1 MHCIGELTSMFSCE
15 ELETTNQEQG
25 ARLKQER
32 GGKTKKCTGAMTLTH
47 ILQKADSENFTG
59 CGEIT
64 LQSGVTKM
72 RKASRHYK
80 VMEPV
85 EEAH

>member
-1 MHCIGELTSMFSCE
+1 
-15 ELETTNQEQG
+15 
-25 ARLKQER
+25 
-32 GGKTKKCTGAMTLTH
+32 MTLTH